1 MQDSRPSPA
10 RREGDVGPGLA
21 PARPPRGAA
30 LQSDWD
36 TIQYFRSIGFC
47 ALWWECYNHWN
58 ARRSECAEVLGDA
71 DAEAAG
77 CDPLARVRSVGR
89 QIRLRTRE

>member
-1 MQDSRPSPA
+1 MQDARPRRA
-10 RREGDVGPGLA
+10 HREGDAGPGLA

-30 LQSDWD
+30 LQSNWD

-47 ALWWECYNHWN
+47 ALWRECYNHCK
-58 ARRSECAEVLGDA
+58 ARHSECAEVLGDA
-71 DAEAAG
+71 EAS
-77 CDPLARVRSVGR
+77 DPLGRVRSVGR